1 MYYPDELVEEIR
13 MKNDIVD
20 VISGYVRLQRK
31 GGSHFGLCP
40 FHNEKS
46 PSFSVSQS
54 KQMYYCFGC
63 GAGGNVFTFLM
74 EYEHY
79 TFQEAI
85 KVLAERAGVQL
96 PEIEYSAEM
105 KQKENRRA
113 KLLEVNK
120 EAAKYFYVLLR
131 RQEGSQGMQYLLKR
145 QLSEETIKKFGLGYA
160 SKYSDDLTK
169 YLKSKGY
176 TDELLAEANAF
187 CKQEDLDVTV
197 FSGAEVA
204 WTYQTESALR
214 RGSVPT
220 LGSTD
225 YVLLELWRDISL
237 QEAKHAVRSLIRA
250 GYCPVLAHVE
260 RYRCFTWFPQQAMR
274 LREETGAWFQVNAST
289 LLKPQGMLEKRLIR
303 RLLSDGGLDVVAS
316 DAHGN
321 AARPLNLRSAHAWLV
336 QHTDADYARA
346 LTTFHGELE

>member
-1 MYYPDELVEEIR
+1 MTYGLT
-13 MKNDIVD
+13 DIHQH
-20 VISGYVRLQRK
+20 LLW
-31 GGSHFGLCP
+31 GLDD
-40 FHNEKS
+40 
-46 PSFSVSQS
+46 
-54 KQMYYCFGC
+54 
-63 GAGGNVFTFLM
+63 GAKT
-74 EYEHY
+74 
-79 TFQEAI
+79 
-85 KVLAERAGVQL
+85 
-96 PEIEYSAEM
+96 PEIM
-105 KQKENRRA
+105 
-113 KLLEVNK
+113 
-120 EAAKYFYVLLR
+120 
-131 RQEGSQGMQYLLKR
+131 QGMLREAHR
-145 QLSEETIKKFGLGYA
+145 QGIVQIAATCHVCPGMEPFDIGLYR
-160 SKYSDDLTK
+160 
-169 YLKSKGY
+169 
-176 TDELLAEANAF
+176 ERLAEANAF

-321 AARPLNLRSAHAWLV
+321 AARPLNLRQAHAWLV